1 MDSIATPTRQASD
14 LSDLFDLCEDEQP
27 RRQAGTPVS
36 EISRQWAEYGVVILP
51 SLFTASEVAAYLTA
65 RAANPQWGVT
75 ANPYTHSP
83 EVRDLLC
90 HPLLA
95 QALEELL
102 GQPAGLHLNL
112 LGWYSSQRDWHA
124 DIYLNP
130 PNVLFAYS
138 AVWIALEKTHPD
150 SGPFQYV
157 PGTHQWPALSQ
168 RKVRDAMRHAGLD
181 ADTPSWPYDSEK
193 LLTPLYEKKFAEQ
206 GLEPVTFLPEPG
218 DVLIWHPNL
227 AHRGSKAVDP
237 GRPRLAAIGH
247 FSGVGVRPDMPTPV
261 QHGQGGWYFPIG

>member
-1 MDSIATPTRQASD
+1 MESIATPNSPASH
-14 LSDLFDLCEDEQP
+14 LTDLFDLCEDEQP
-27 RRQAGTPVS
+27 QRQARMPVTD
-36 EISRQWAEYGVVILP
+36 ISRQWAEDGVAILP
-51 SLFTASEVAAYLTA
+51 SLFNANEVATYIAA

-95 QALEELL
+95 QALEEVL

-130 PNVLFAYS
+130 PDVLFSYA
-138 AVWIALEKTHPD
+138 AVWIALEKTHPE

-157 PGTHQWPALSQ
+157 PGTHRWPALSQ
-168 RKVRDAMRHAGLD
+168 RKVRDAIRIAGLD
-181 ADTPSWPYDSEK
+181 ADGPAWPYDSEK
-193 LLTPLYEKKFAEQ
+193 ILTPLYEKKFAEQ
-206 GLEPVTFLPEPG
+206 GLKPVTYLPEPG
-218 DVLIWHPNL
+218 DVLIWHANL
-227 AHRGSKAVDP
+227 AHRGTKAIDP
-237 GRPRLAAIGH
+237 SRPRLAAIGH